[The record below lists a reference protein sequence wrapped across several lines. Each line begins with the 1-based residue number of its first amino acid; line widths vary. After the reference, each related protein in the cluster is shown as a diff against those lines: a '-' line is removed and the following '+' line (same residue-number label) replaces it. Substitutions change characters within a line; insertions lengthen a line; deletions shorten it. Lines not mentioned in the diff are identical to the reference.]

1 MQTTMH
7 LNPSNL
13 QMETA
18 SIYCDWACL
27 SPQRPFGFFSVSR
40 SFLDRMRQM
49 AICMVFE
56 TRVTMRLCD
65 PTEYILQDWYQCFWA
80 DVV

>member
-1 MQTTMH
+1 
-7 LNPSNL
+7 
-13 QMETA
+13 
-18 SIYCDWACL
+18 
-27 SPQRPFGFFSVSR
+27 
-40 SFLDRMRQM
+40 MRQM
-49 AICMVFE
+49 AICMVFK